1 MQHSAHADIFFCN
14 LLLYLFRHQ
23 MQLSIGVVN
32 TFERWQI
39 PIEKHKNIPFLASVQ
54 EKQGNRCTRSTK
66 NDYFCIGLICKSFQK
81 LLSTTLINVFM
92 KQIILAMFAAV
103 ALLLGMGACKDS
115 DDPAISSRQEIE
127 ESLIGLWYE
136 EFDYEDVTE
145 DGKPFN
151 HALIAVEAKADH
163 TGYVALAVFDDE
175 FNEPLEIYGG
185 PTDAPFTWQVTDK
198 GHVTL
203 TDPNTG
209 TSIKLA
215 PTRSDGNHSDFVD
228 IGQIDMNCTQGSVAF
243 SNASHSGSLKRAGS
257 NKSNLI
263 QDWMAKSTLPR
274 ACITDSI
281 PVELFPDYMNYVF
294 NYPSIDPYGNPCT
307 LSGTITVNKSLLS
320 ENKPFNGILLFNH
333 FTIYATTQAPSR
345 GAVEFPTGAAFT
357 DFIIVAPDYYG
368 FGITEK
374 EPQAYCISRVNG
386 RNSLDAYLA
395 AKRLI
400 EDLKVKKGKDFVIAG
415 YSEGGQTT
423 MAVLREIA
431 ERHPEIK
438 VKRAFAGAGPYDIN
452 SMYDAITKG
461 VTEMPSTVCNLL
473 YAYNHFFRLG
483 FDIHDYLKDP
493 VASHFDE
500 WFLSKK
506 YKRLA
511 LDLELIKTQKTSDFC
526 TAAVLDNGST
536 LSRRFKAAFS
546 EDALTSGWTPR
557 SDFDVMLFH
566 DTDDDVVPVENFYVM
581 SKFLKDHGV
590 KTQEF
595 VGKYSSEVTK
605 ELGITNHEVSGVT
618 FFLRIIEWITANY

>member
-1 MQHSAHADIFFCN
+1 MNKQK
-14 LLLYLFRHQ
+14 Q
-23 MQLSIGVVN
+23 WV
-32 TFERWQI
+32 
-39 PIEKHKNIPFLASVQ
+39 LAA
-54 EKQGNRCTRSTK
+54 
-66 NDYFCIGLICKSFQK
+66 
-81 LLSTTLINVFM
+81 TLILCGIVLTSCSN
-92 KQIILAMFAAV
+92 
-103 ALLLGMGACKDS
+103 S
-115 DDPAISSRQEIE
+115 DIPSTPSQQGLE

-136 EFDYEDVTE
+136 DFEYEDVTE
-145 DGKPFN
+145 NGKPFN
-151 HALIAVEAKADH
+151 RALIAVETKADH

-175 FNEPLEIYGG
+175 FNAPLENYGG
-185 PTDAPFTWQVTDK
+185 PNDAPFIWQVTTD
-198 GHVTL
+198 GHVIL

-209 TSIKLA
+209 ESISSA
-215 PTRSDGNHSDFVD
+215 RTRGDGNHNDFVNV
-228 IGQIDMNCTQGSVAF
+228 GQINMNCTQGRIDF
-243 SNASHSGSLKRAGS
+243 SNASHQGSLSRAGS
-257 NKSNLI
+257 NKNDLI

-274 ACITDSI
+274 ACVTDSI

-307 LSGTITVNKSLLS
+307 LSGTITVDKSLLS
-320 ENKPFNGILLFNH
+320 EDKPFNGILLFNH

-374 EPQAYCISRVNG
+374 EPQAYCISRING

-400 EDLKVKKGKDFVIAG
+400 DDLKVKKGNDFVIAG

-423 MAVLREIA
+423 MAVLREIS

-452 SMYDAITKG
+452 SMYDAIANG
-461 VTEMPSTVCNLL
+461 DTEMPSTVCNLL

-483 FDIHDYLKDP
+483 YDIHDYLKDP

-506 YKRLA
+506 NKRMA
-511 LDLELIKTQKTSDFC
+511 LDLELIKTKKTADIC
-526 TAAVLDNGST
+526 TAAVLDNSSP

-546 EDALTSGWTPR
+546 ADALTSGWTPR

-595 VGKYSSEVTK
+595 VDKYSSEATK
-605 ELGITNHEVSGVT
+605 EIGITNHEVSGLT